1 MSTEEQRAAITANGN
16 TVVRAGAGSGKT
28 YVLVERYIE
37 LLQRGFSPLQI
48 IVTTYTE
55 RASLELR
62 ARVRARVQNEFGGRA
77 DLLAELEAAQISTV
91 HALAARICRDH
102 PGPSGLPAGSRVRDE
117 LEARDQHDA
126 WLIEALNREDP
137 SIFKSFDYSRL
148 RRMLAVLLEEPY
160 VTEQAFEKSNQHW
173 RDVIDKARSKAWE
186 ALLVTEEWTTLVQQ
200 VLSDQGH
207 DDDAIEKTRRQAV
220 DGLNA
225 IGEGRWLDGASRFKA
240 LTFRGGKKTGW
251 QDLERTK
258 SALKSLRQLV
268 EDDPLL
274 SLEWGEGDEALQD
287 LLPALHQTYVRA
299 HEVLK
304 ARKRRSLSHDY
315 ADLEIHA
322 LAALTQPE
330 VSNYYR
336 RRWKHVLVDEF
347 QDTSPVQAEIL
358 TRLAEF
364 CDLFIV
370 GDDQQAIYG
379 FRGAAHEVLDEFEQL
394 LAERKVT
401 PVTLTS
407 SFRTQPALLDRLNDA
422 AATVLGA
429 SARPLI
435 AHRSEHPA
443 FREPVKGLI
452 VLPGTEAD
460 TIAGAVAELLS
471 SAPLIEDPRTGQPR
485 PLQAGD
491 VAVLARSW
499 KALSGVQ
506 MALNTR
512 GILWTMGGGGNLL
525 DTPEVRDAWAV
536 LRFLAHSGDNIAL
549 LSVLRSPHF
558 NITDTQL
565 EQLRQDRNGTEAWWL
580 TCQRSQAPEIQEAV
594 RVLTAVLAIRRKYP
608 PHRLLVEME
617 RMTAYREALG
627 GVPDAEQHLAD
638 LAACHNLI
646 MTLEGGLQD
655 CAEVVTKLTRLI
667 AAAHPVLRPPLLSGA
682 SVHLSTIHGAKG
694 LEWPVVVLMDINGAV
709 RDQASAV
716 HLAADLGVAFAV
728 DAGES
733 GLHTLIKATTRQRDR
748 DEEARLI
755 YVGMTRAR
763 DHLICTSTRGTAPMV
778 QALERAN
785 IFQRVEVH

>member
-330 VSNYYR
+330 VSNHYR

-370 GDDQQAIYG
+370 GDEQQAIYG

-435 AHRSEHPA
+435 AHRSEHSA

-594 RVLTAVLAIRRKYP
+594 CVLTAVLAIRRKYP

-763 DHLICTSTRGTAPMV
+763 DHLICTSTWGTAPMV